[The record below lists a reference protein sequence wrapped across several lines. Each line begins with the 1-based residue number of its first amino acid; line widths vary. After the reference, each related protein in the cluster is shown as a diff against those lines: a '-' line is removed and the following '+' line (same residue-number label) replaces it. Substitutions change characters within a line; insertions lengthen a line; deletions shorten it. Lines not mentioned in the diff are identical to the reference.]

1 MDTTLSIDHYL
12 EELSSSAP
20 TPGGGNVS
28 AFCGVLASSLAIMVC
43 NLTIGKKKY
52 QESEDELKV
61 LKRKLEKAGADF
73 LTLAEDDNKAFEKV
87 MEAFKLPKEN
97 EAQITKRTKKIE
109 EATIAAGV
117 VPYRVIYL
125 CKSIIPTIMIIA
137 EKGNQNSISDA
148 GVAISLIFTAAQGAY
163 LNVLINCTAYKEV
176 FGAKDILTRSEI
188 DLKEVKDSCCMGLE
202 TIEKKLKESK
212 GA

>member
-12 EELSSSAP
+12 EELSSNAR

-28 AFCGVLASSLAIMVC
+28 AFCGVLAASLGIMVC

-52 QESEDELKV
+52 LEAEEELKV
-61 LKRKLEKAGADF
+61 LKRKLEKAGIDF

-87 MEAFKLPKEN
+87 MEALKMPKEN

-148 GVAISLIFTAAQGAY
+148 GVAISLISTAAEGAY
-163 LNVLINCTAYKEV
+163 FEMFCNCTSYKEN
-176 FGAKDILTRSEI
+176 FGAKDILVRSET
-188 DLKEVKDSCCMGLE
+188 DLKG
-202 TIEKKLKESK
+202 SK
-212 GA
+212 GNMQNGIGNNREEIKRE

>member
-52 QESEDELKV
+52 LDSEEELKV

-125 CKSIIPTIMIIA
+125 CKSIIPSIMIIA
-137 EKGNQNSISDA
+137 EKGNQNSLSDA
-148 GVAISLIFTAAQGAY
+148 GVAISLISTAAEGAY

-188 DLKEVKDSCCMGLE
+188 DLKEIKGACSMSLE

-212 GA
+212 AV